1 MAVFNCVDFSYNFFF
16 LSQIFELKES
26 DIAQVI
32 KKYIYLW
39 EAKLNDPLH
48 IISVPNIF
56 KVAKVAVTG
65 TQKSLKRYQRP
76 QKKNVEG
83 DHT

>member
-1 MAVFNCVDFSYNFFF
+1 MDFSYNFFF
-16 LSQIFELKES
+16 LSQSFELKES

-32 KKYIYLW
+32 KKDIYLW
-39 EAKLNDPLH
+39 EAKLSDPLH
-48 IISVPNIF
+48 ILSVPNIF
-56 KVAKVAVTG
+56 KFAKVSVTG
-65 TQKSLKRYQRP
+65 TQKLLQRYERP